1 MSAALLTDLASLE
14 ITEGPT
20 RYYLT
25 QALANR
31 HFQIFKLQGK
41 PHAVRVDGLRPL
53 HPESDPCHRWV
64 ITVFVRDSGET
75 QEWFYDTELRE
86 GSTAIP
92 SA

>member
-1 MSAALLTDLASLE
+1 MTTVATE
-14 ITEGPT
+14 QPITCGPT

-31 HFQIFKLQGK
+31 TFQFFQLDGH
-41 PHAVRVDGLRPL
+41 PHAVRIDGVRPFDL
-53 HPESDPCHRWV
+53 LADPCHRWI

-75 QEWFYDTELRE
+75 HEWYYDTELKE